1 MKALR
6 VILIIVLVLVA
17 AVLIVPLFS
26 PATAEV
32 SAETTI
38 ALEPDEIFPTVASFN
53 SRHEWDPWYTQD
65 STAEVRL
72 GPKQGYVGS
81 TYFWEGQKIGTGR
94 MEVISVKENEY
105 IESSLWFGYV
115 DTPSLVEWHFEA
127 VDGGTKVVWSFRQ
140 ETTYPIGRLGMMF
153 GKIFLQQSF
162 ELGIANLKELMETN
176 PPAPWVL
183 SRLGAISVG
192 TVPAMMTLVADGAG
206 TMETIGEQLGELY
219 GLLFAE
225 AGKQKLE
232 VIGAAFTLYLDYDET
247 TDFTNYLAGVMV
259 NKMGSDAGKV
269 KAVAYPAVEAVQAI
283 HTGPYEEFSSS
294 YDQLGAYIE
303 ANEIQTSGQAFEFYQ
318 VGMMAEPDPAN
329 WETLIAF
336 PLK

>member
-17 AVLIVPLFS
+17 AILIVPLFS

-38 ALEPDEIFPTVASFN
+38 ALEPDEIFPTVAFFN

-65 STAEVRL
+65 STADVRY
-72 GPKQGYVGS
+72 GPKYGYVGS
-81 TYFWEGQKIGTGR
+81 TYSWEGQKIGTGR

-105 IESSLWFGYV
+105 IESSLWFGDV

-127 VDGGTKVVWSFRQ
+127 VDGGTKVIWSFSQ

-153 GKIFLQQSF
+153 GKIFLKQSF
-162 ELGIANLKELMETN
+162 ELGLANLKELMETN
-176 PPAPWVL
+176 PPSPWVL
-183 SRLGAISVG
+183 STLSPIAIG
-192 TVPAMMTLVADGAG
+192 TQNAMLALVADGAG

-225 AGKQKLE
+225 AGSQQLE
-232 VIGAAFTLYLDYDET
+232 IAGAPFVHYLDYDEST
-247 TDFTNYLAGVMV
+247 GFSNYRAGVMV
-259 NKMGSDAGKV
+259 NKMGTNAGAV
-269 KAVAYPAVEAVQAI
+269 NAVAYPSMEVVQAV
-283 HTGPYEEFSSS
+283 HKGPYEEFSVS
-294 YDQLGAYIE
+294 YDKMGAYID
-303 ANEIQTSGQAFEFYQ
+303 ANAIEVNGEAFEFYQ
-318 VGMMAEPDPAN
+318 VGVMEESN
-329 WETLIAF
+329 SSLWKTLIAF
-336 PLK
+336 PLN